1 MMEKINLSAV
11 SYLNTRPFLYGI
23 QHSPVAGMI
32 NLSMDHPAE
41 CARKLISG
49 EAAIGLVPVAAIQDI
64 PGAILFSA
72 FGIGARGAVGSVLLV
87 SNCPL
92 EEVHEII
99 LDQQSRTSVELVRV
113 LAENYWKLQARYSQA
128 TTGYENRIAGNTA
141 GVIIGDRA
149 LFLRDRY
156 QYVYDLALAWQEFS
170 GLPFVFACW
179 ISNRK
184 LPVSFIDLL
193 EVAFEYGVSRID
205 DLLESQPELT
215 EYYPHAANYLKNL
228 VVYRMSED
236 MKNGMTLFLS
246 LRDAVHR

>member
-1 MMEKINLSAV
+1 MEKINLSAV

-41 CARKLISG
+41 CARKLING
-49 EAAIGLVPVAAIQDI
+49 EAAIGLVPVAAIRDI
-64 PGAILFSA
+64 PEATLFSG

-92 EEVHEII
+92 EDVNEII
-99 LDQQSRTSVELVRV
+99 LDQQSRTSVELAQV
-113 LAENYWKLQARYSQA
+113 LAEKYWNLQTRYIQA
-128 TTGYENRIAGNTA
+128 YPGYESRIAGNTA

-149 LFLRDRY
+149 LILQDRY
-156 QYVYDLALAWQEFS
+156 KYVYDLALAWKEYS

-184 LPVSFIDLL
+184 LPGSFTALL
-193 EVAFEYGVSRID
+193 EEAFEYGVSGID
-205 DLLESQPELT
+205 EMLASQPDLVEL
-215 EYYPHAANYLKNL
+215 YPQAANYLKNQ
-228 VVYRMSED
+228 VVYRIDEE
-236 MKNGMTLFLS
+236 MKKGMQLFLS
-246 LRDAVHR
+246 LRETILH